1 MKQIKS
7 IVSIIG
13 IVVKYGAVVMAIVK
27 GLSVMYEELQNIEIS
42 TDTKKE
48 Q

>member
-42 TDTKKE
+42 SDTKKE

>member
-7 IVSIIG
+7 IVAVIG

-42 TDTKKE
+42 SDAKKE
-48 Q
+48 L